1 MGGLSGAL
9 SASESSSG
17 ITVAGTAKRGGES
30 ALKPSSSFFITS
42 LSFSHSTSSS
52 PRCVS
57 THMALWNRTGDSPW
71 GFSSLM
77 VALSPERLLVDMRV
91 LVLGPPEF
99 SLFRSRGFPCCLPR
113 VIPLSA
119 VLWPFSPT
127 FTDAFFDA
135 KLMEVRLGDFGD
147 SAALERGI

>member
-1 MGGLSGAL
+1 
-9 SASESSSG
+9 
-17 ITVAGTAKRGGES
+17 
-30 ALKPSSSFFITS
+30 
-42 LSFSHSTSSS
+42 
-52 PRCVS
+52 
-57 THMALWNRTGDSPW
+57 MALWNRTGDSPW
-71 GFSSLM
+71 GFSSLV

-91 LVLGPPEF
+91 LVLGQ
-99 SLFRSRGFPCCLPR
+99 CCLPR